1 MHVHAALSFIH
12 MLLYKGSRRKV
23 AHTEDSVFQ
32 IQEKNKGCRLFENL
46 MYISYYLCD
55 VPWS

>member
-1 MHVHAALSFIH
+1 MHAALSFIH